1 MKSKIKNVLIFIL
14 LFISSILIVG
24 TLYYKANFAEQT
36 FETLLYNVG
45 NGVKNANTEIVGIA
59 IKQCIWKISIVLI
72 IIYLPLFIKFKYK
85 KKDFQLLICKKMV
98 YAIIIFIMSV
108 LFLFIELGLFEYIDN
123 QINTTLFFEKNYIP
137 NDIAS
142 LTFPEKKRN
151 LIFIFLE
158 SMETSLISEENGGG
172 WDYTVIS
179 ELEQLAKENINF
191 SNTNKLGGAVS
202 VNNTTWTVA
211 GMIAQTSGTPLKM
224 NIGSKAY
231 AKSSSFLPGVY
242 SLGDILEKE
251 GYNLEVM
258 FGSDSSYGGRKEYFQ
273 THGKYK
279 VFDLNTA
286 IEEGKMTEDDKVW
299 WGFDDDDLFAWAK
312 EEILKLSKED
322 KPFNFTMLTADTHF
336 YNGYLSENVEDIFE
350 DRYENIFAY
359 SSKKT
364 YEFVKWIQDQDFYD
378 NTTIVIV
385 GDHLGMQTEFYNKHI
400 SNKNYPRTVYNVFI
414 NSVIEE
420 KNSKNRSFS
429 TLDIFPTV
437 LASMGVEVEGN
448 RMGLGT
454 NLFSGEKTLLEKMEY
469 DALNKELSKR
479 SNYYNNVLLQGDYY
493 ESMNKDK

>member
-24 TLYYKANFAEQT
+24 TLYYKTNFAEQT
-36 FETLLYNVG
+36 FETLLYNIG

-59 IKQCIWKISIVLI
+59 IKQCIWKILMVLV
-72 IIYLPLFIKFKYK
+72 IIYLPLFIKLKCK
-85 KKDFQLLICKKMV
+85 GKRFQLFICKKMV
-98 YAIIIFIMSV
+98 YAIIVFIMSV
-108 LFLFIELGLFEYIDN
+108 LFLLISLGFFQYIRN
-123 QINTTLFFEKNYIP
+123 QVNTTLFFEENYIP
-137 NDIAS
+137 NDTVDLS
-142 LTFPEKKRN
+142 FPKEKRN

-158 SMETSLISEENGGG
+158 SMETSLVSKDEGGV
-172 WDYTVIS
+172 WNYTVIP
-179 ELEQLAKENINF
+179 ELAKLAKENTNF
-191 SNTNKLGGAVS
+191 SNTDKLGGAIS

-211 GMIAQTSGTPLKM
+211 GMVAQTSGTPIKTKM
-224 NIGSKAY
+224 GSKGY
-231 AKSSSFLPGVY
+231 AKSFSFLPGVY

-273 THGKYK
+273 THGNYK

-286 IEEGKMTEDDKVW
+286 IEEGKMTEEDKVW
-299 WGFDDDDLFAWAK
+299 WGFDDDNLFEWAK
-312 EEILKLSKED
+312 EEILNLANED

-336 YNGYLSENVEDIFE
+336 YNGYLSENAENIFE

-359 SSKKT
+359 SSKNT
-364 YEFVKWIQDQDFYD
+364 YEFVKWIQKQDFYD

-400 SNKNYPRTVYNVFI
+400 EDKNYERTVYNVFI
-414 NSVIEE
+414 NSALEAN
-420 KNSKNRSFS
+420 NSKNRNFS

-437 LASMGVEVEGN
+437 LASMGVKISGD

-454 NLFSGEKTLLEKMEY
+454 NLFSEKHTLIEEFGYKQF
-469 DALNKELSKR
+469 NKEISLNSK
-479 SNYYNNVLLQGDYY
+479 YYNSKILQ
-493 ESMNKDK
+493 NR